1 MEIMDPTRDL
11 QEDGEDDEEEFMR
24 KDGSS
29 QKGGSRGDGKNSGDG
44 KANMPRSKHSETEQR
59 RRSKINERFQI
70 LRDLLPP
77 SDQKRDKASFLLEVI
92 EYVQFLHEKLHKYE
106 SQHGNQEP
114 SKLAPWRYSYWTSE
128 GMVENSRLVKNG
140 SGPGLMFAGKVNE
153 NNVSIM
159 PTMPAN
165 AQNLIEAD
173 HGLGVAFKTVE
184 LQQGDANKEV
194 PLPTP
199 MQPNPFTPVGS
210 NDGMVQPIQRPIS
223 DEENI
228 TSQPP
233 TIWQNQPWTTDCPT
247 SETSNEPEV
256 LTMEGGTISIASV
269 YSQGLLNNLTQ
280 ALQSSGVD
288 LSHASISVQVD
299 LGKRAIGRSTT
310 ATSSAKDHANPSTT
324 KQARTH
330 SRGGSSGEDT
340 DETQK
345 RQKAQGN

>member
-29 QKGGSRGDGKNSGDG
+29 QKGSGGSRGDGKNSGDG

-140 SGPGLMFAGKVNE
+140 SGPGLMFAGK
-153 NNVSIM
+153 
-159 PTMPAN
+159 
-165 AQNLIEAD
+165 
-173 HGLGVAFKTVE
+173 
-184 LQQGDANKEV
+184 QGDANKEV

>member
-29 QKGGSRGDGKNSGDG
+29 QKGSGGSRGDGKNSGDG

-140 SGPGLMFAGKVNE
+140 SGPGLMFAGKWNSSKEMQTRKYHFQLLCNQILSLLLVAMMGWSNQYKDQ
-153 NNVSIM
+153 SLMKKTLHPSLQPYGRI
-159 PTMPAN
+159 
-165 AQNLIEAD
+165 NLGQLI
-173 HGLGVAFKTVE
+173 V
-184 LQQGDANKEV
+184 QQVK
-194 PLPTP
+194 
-199 MQPNPFTPVGS
+199 
-210 NDGMVQPIQRPIS
+210 
-223 DEENI
+223 
-228 TSQPP
+228 
-233 TIWQNQPWTTDCPT
+233 
-247 SETSNEPEV
+247 
-256 LTMEGGTISIASV
+256 
-269 YSQGLLNNLTQ
+269 
-280 ALQSSGVD
+280 
-288 LSHASISVQVD
+288 H
-299 LGKRAIGRSTT
+299 
-310 ATSSAKDHANPSTT
+310 
-324 KQARTH
+324 RTN
-330 SRGGSSGEDT
+330 R
-340 DETQK
+340 
-345 RQKAQGN
+345 RF